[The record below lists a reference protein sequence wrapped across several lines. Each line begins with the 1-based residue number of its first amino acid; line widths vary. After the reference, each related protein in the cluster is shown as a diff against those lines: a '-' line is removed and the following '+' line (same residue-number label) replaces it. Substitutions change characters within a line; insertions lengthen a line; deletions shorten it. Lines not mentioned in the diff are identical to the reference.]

1 LFAASLLSIL
11 LILHAHTEMDEYEK
25 LRRLMVEEQI
35 IKRGIKDR
43 EVIRA
48 MLKVPREKFV
58 PPQERGSAYG
68 DFPLPIGYGQTISQ
82 PYIVAYMTEQLEVKK
97 GDRVLEIGTGSGYQS
112 AILAE
117 IGCEVYT
124 VELIEELS
132 KRAQRIIKELG
143 YKNVHFKI
151 GDGYQGWKEY
161 APYDAIIVT
170 AAPPRIPE
178 KLKYQMKIGGRMVI
192 PVGDYYQYLYKIART
207 GKDSWKKER
216 LIGVSFVPM
225 VRGN

>member
-1 LFAASLLSIL
+1 MAGLLSIL
-11 LILHAHTEMDEYEK
+11 LTLPVLTNMSDYEK
-25 LRRLMVEEQI
+25 LRKLMVEEQI
-35 IKRGIKDR
+35 IKRGISDK

-58 PPQERGSAYG
+58 PVQERGSSYG
-68 DFPLPIGYGQTISQ
+68 DFPLPIGFGQTISQ
-82 PYIVAYMTEQLEVKK
+82 PYIVAYMTEQLKVKR

-124 VELIEELS
+124 VELIGELS
-132 KRAQRIIKELG
+132 KRAQKIIHELG
-143 YKNVHFKI
+143 YTNIHFKI
-151 GDGYQGWKEY
+151 GDGYEGWEEY

-170 AAPPRIPE
+170 AAPSKVPD
-178 KLKYQMKIGGRMVI
+178 KLKKQLKINGRLVI
-192 PVGDYYQYLYKIART
+192 PVGDFYQYLYLITRSSEN
-207 GKDSWKKER
+207 SWKEKR

-225 VRGN
+225 VREH

>member
-1 LFAASLLSIL
+1 
-11 LILHAHTEMDEYEK
+11 
-25 LRRLMVEEQI
+25 MVEEQI
-35 IKRGIKDR
+35 IRRGITDKN
-43 EVIRA
+43 VINA

-58 PPQERGSAYG
+58 PPAERGSAYG

-82 PYIVAYMTEQLEVKK
+82 PYIVAYMTEKLKVKP
-97 GDRVLEIGTGSGYQS
+97 GDRVLEIGTGSGYQA

-132 KRAQRIIKELG
+132 KRAKKILNELG
-143 YKNVHFKI
+143 YRNVHFKV
-151 GDGYQGWKEY
+151 GDGFEGWKEN

-170 AAPPRIPE
+170 AAPKKIPE
-178 KLKYQMKIGGRMVI
+178 ALKLQLKIGGRLVI
-192 PVGDYYQYLYKIART
+192 PVGEYFQYLYRITRT
-207 GKDSWKKER
+207 GPEEWDTEK
-216 LIGVSFVPM
+216 LIAVSFVPM